1 MAPLGGRGRPALS
14 HSTIKG
20 DLIRQQEVQEVAGR
34 NAGHTCEI
42 QGWPSARGPEVA
54 SLWRDRL
61 AGASELQAWAG
72 GCVRTVSDAH

>member
-1 MAPLGGRGRPALS
+1 MAPLGGERSPRPLSQHHQRGPNQA
-14 HSTIKG
+14 
-20 DLIRQQEVQEVAGR
+20 AGG
-34 NAGHTCEI
+34 AGSGWTQCRAHVEI

-72 GCVRTVSDAH
+72 GCVRIVSDAH